1 MKNTGY
7 KITPFLII
15 VVWQFILG
23 IDSLII
29 SNINNTPFVFL
40 VPIVVYTYFLLLL
53 LEQYLL
59 RKFGHYWIFIIIELI
74 ILIIV
79 QIFIFGYTA
88 FFTPCF

>member
-15 VVWQFILG
+15 VVWQFILAT
-23 IDSLII
+23 DFLII
-29 SNINNTPFVFL
+29 DNCTNSPVFFL
-40 VPIVVYTYFLLLL
+40 IPMIIYTYFLLLL

-79 QIFIFGYTA
+79 QIFIFGYTM
-88 FFTPCF
+88 FYTPCI

>member
-23 IDSLII
+23 IDFLII
-29 SNINNTPFVFL
+29 GKYTITDFFIFI
-40 VPIVVYTYFLLLL
+40 PITTYIYFLFLL

-79 QIFIFGYTA
+79 QIFIFGYTM
-88 FFTPCF
+88 FYTPCI